1 MFKLDVRTRWL
12 MTQPTWWLGLI
23 MNTCLA
29 AIAAGLV
36 PSSGITPR
44 IISGFI
50 ALCNQ
55 YGINKAHLT
64 PPPRIPLAQMSE
76 EDREQAFK
84 DAEARGFADLRPRF
98 YAEHPEL
105 NPNRLPPQSP
115 PPIKPGP

>member
-1 MFKLDVRTRWL
+1 MFKLDARTRWL

-23 MNTCLA
+23 MNICLA

-36 PSSGITPR
+36 PSSGLTPR

-64 PPPRIPLAQMSE
+64 PPPRVPLIEMSY
-76 EDREQAFK
+76 EDRERAFTE
-84 DAEARGFADLRPRF
+84 AEARGFMDLRSRF
-98 YAEHPEL
+98 YTEHPEL
-105 NPNRLPPQSP
+105 NPNKLPASLP
-115 PPIKPGP
+115 PPIKPGS